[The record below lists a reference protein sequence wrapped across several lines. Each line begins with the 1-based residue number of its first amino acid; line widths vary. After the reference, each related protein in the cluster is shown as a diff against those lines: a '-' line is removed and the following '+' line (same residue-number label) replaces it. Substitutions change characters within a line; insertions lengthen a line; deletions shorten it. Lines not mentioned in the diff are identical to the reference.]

1 MRTRLEDMLTF
12 LTERLAMT
20 SEQYRAK
27 AAEYI
32 ELVKTANTA
41 KDVCEF
47 QKLEQSFTGLADN
60 EQWVTDHYDQ
70 ILHAAEGGEAAGL
83 TFPAVEN
90 ACPSMTGKGGYQ
102 PSGEDSSALGPD
114 TL

>member
-1 MRTRLEDMLTF
+1 MF
-12 LTERLAMT
+12 T

-32 ELVKTANTA
+32 ELAKTANTA

-47 QKLEQSFTGLADN
+47 QKLEQSFTELADN
-60 EQWVTDHYDQ
+60 EQWVADHRDQ
-70 ILHAAEGGEAAGL
+70 TLHAAVNGDAAKL

-102 PSGEDSSALGPD
+102 P
-114 TL
+114 

>member
-1 MRTRLEDMLTF
+1 MF
-12 LTERLAMT
+12 T

-32 ELVKTANTA
+32 ELAKTANTPNEA
-41 KDVCEF
+41 REF
-47 QKLEQSFTGLADN
+47 EKLEQSFTELANN
-60 EQWVTDHYDQ
+60 EQWVTDHRDQ
-70 ILHAAEGGEAAGL
+70 TLHAAEHGDAAKL

-90 ACPSMTGKGGYQ
+90 ACPSMTGNGGYQ
-102 PSGEDSSALGPD
+102 PSGDDSSALGAD

>member
-32 ELVKTANTA
+32 ELAKTANTA

-47 QKLEQSFTGLADN
+47 QKLEQSFTELADN

-83 TFPAVEN
+83 TFPAVGN
-90 ACPSMTGKGGYQ
+90 ACPR
-102 PSGEDSSALGPD
+102 
-114 TL
+114 

>member
-1 MRTRLEDMLTF
+1 MLTF
-12 LTERLAMT
+12 LKERLAMFT

-27 AAEYI
+27 AAEFI
-32 ELVKTANTA
+32 ELVKKANTA
-41 KDVCEF
+41 KEACEF
-47 QKLEQSFTGLADN
+47 QKLEQSFTELADN

-70 ILHAAEGGEAAGL
+70 ILHAAEDGEAAGL
-83 TFPAVEN
+83 TFPTVEN
-90 ACPSMTGKGGYQ
+90 ACPSMIGKGGYQ

>member
-1 MRTRLEDMLTF
+1 MRARLEDMLTF
-12 LTERLAMT
+12 LTERLAMFT

-47 QKLEQSFTGLADN
+47 QKLERSFTDLADN

-70 ILHAAEGGEAAGL
+70 ILHAAEDGEA
-83 TFPAVEN
+83 AVEN
-90 ACPSMTGKGGYQ
+90 ARPSTTGKGGYQ
-102 PSGEDSSALGPD
+102 PSEEDSSALGPD

>member
-32 ELVKTANTA
+32 ELAKTANTA

-47 QKLEQSFTGLADN
+47 QKLEQSFTELADN
-60 EQWVTDHYDQ
+60 EQWVTDYYDQ

-83 TFPAVEN
+83 TFPAVGN
-90 ACPSMTGKGGYQ
+90 ACPR
-102 PSGEDSSALGPD
+102 
-114 TL
+114 